1 MSGDGGPAFPRA
13 GYDGPDNSDSGEDG
27 MSLRDWLAGMA
38 MQGMAPHVV
47 FPQSVEDQLHKSGV
61 ETDDFEA
68 WTAHVAYGFADAM
81 LAERERKDPTDA

>member
-1 MSGDGGPAFPRA
+1 
-13 GYDGPDNSDSGEDG
+13 